1 MVQFPFAI
9 IPHAYLI
16 IVLSVPDVQLRV
28 DSSTNNS
35 ITIIPSGPSGN
46 VSYKEFRSNSPYAGV
61 KYFNRIV
68 ISQLKPNT
76 QYAFLYA
83 VANDYGTG
91 TTELTHFT
99 LPEGKTSYILVAY
112 ICR

>member
-1 MVQFPFAI
+1 MVQFPCTI

-16 IVLSVPDVQLRV
+16 TVLSVPDVQLRV
-28 DSSTNNS
+28 DSSTDNS

-46 VSYKEFRSNSPYAGV
+46 VSYKEYGSISPYTGV

-83 VANDYGTG
+83 LANDYGTG
-91 TTELTHFT
+91 TAELTHFT
-99 LPEGKTSYILVAY
+99 LPEGKTLYIAH
-112 ICR
+112 IRR